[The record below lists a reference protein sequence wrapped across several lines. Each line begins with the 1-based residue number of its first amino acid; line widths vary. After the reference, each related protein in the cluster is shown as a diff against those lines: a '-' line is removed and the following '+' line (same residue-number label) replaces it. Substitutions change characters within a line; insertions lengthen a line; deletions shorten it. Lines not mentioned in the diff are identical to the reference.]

1 MAYIR
6 LRTFF
11 YPCVASALSW
21 KPWLQFQR
29 PQTFS
34 ASNHIRYKLNQLRLA
49 CSHFKQLLDTRRL
62 LGNSSTSPAQE
73 ALEGVTSTATA
84 GLCHCHTEA
93 GSIHSSQVHS
103 NKAAGKNSSR
113 SVSFLRLYDACAYLA
128 RSLCSESA
136 GKRANAKKKQQL
148 CTAALS
154 PRWQTKH
161 YFSAQEKNK

>member
-6 LRTFF
+6 PRTFF
-11 YPCVASALSW
+11 YPCVASALYW
-21 KPWLQFQR
+21 TPWLWFQR

-34 ASNHIRYKLNQLRLA
+34 TVSNHIRYKLNQLRLA
-49 CSHFKQLLDTRRL
+49 CSNLKQLLDTRRF

-73 ALEGVTSTATA
+73 DLDGVTSKATA

-113 SVSFLRLYDACAYLA
+113 SVSFLRLYDACAYVA
-128 RSLCSESA
+128 CGMCSEPA
-136 GKRANAKKKQQL
+136 EKRANAKKK
-148 CTAALS
+148 
-154 PRWQTKH
+154 K
-161 YFSAQEKNK
+161 